1 MADIN
6 IYGRLWNQTTDGEI
20 ASAAQVKDSSF
31 SKASE
36 VDTTSSNPSQHDI
49 NEYLLDAIGSGGTA
63 SADALAQK
71 VDKTTTINGHALN
84 GDVTLSASDLGI
96 DTTLFKVVDSLPTSD
111 IDTTKIY
118 IVASETTGTNNAYTE
133 YVYVNSAWEKV
144 GEYQASVDLSEYVKT
159 QNYVTNSVNSRVQVL
174 KVTNSD
180 TDTDMMDLFS
190 SPNNS
195 YLQLSNGTYTAEL
208 TNSNFYYAADD
219 NILVQIGLKDDENDN
234 IEGYISLQ
242 NADEDI
248 YTEIEK
254 NKISIVD
261 TENGNSLFLTQKEIY
276 MSSSDTN
283 ESTSISPNSITLS
296 DGTGG
301 TGTLTTEKITKLD
314 GIEEGAQA
322 NQNAFSSIS
331 IDNDESVRAHITTDT
346 LNLYS
351 GDGIKITC
359 SDDGADADLTISC
372 TATADEALT
381 EAEIDAACS

>member
-71 VDKTTTINGHALN
+71 VDKTTTINGHALD

-159 QNYVTNSVNSRVQVL
+159 QNYVTNSVTSRVQVL

-195 YLQLSNGTYTAEL
+195 YLRLSSGTDTAKL
-208 TNSNFYYAADD
+208 TDSIFYYAADD
-219 NILVQIGLKDDENDN
+219 NILVQIGLNDDENDN
-234 IEGYISLQ
+234 PEGYISLQ
-242 NADEDI
+242 NADETI

-254 NKISIVD
+254 DKISIVD
-261 TENGNSLFLTQKEIY
+261 TENGNRLILTNKEIS

-296 DGTGG
+296 DGSTRGA
-301 TGTLTTEKITKLD
+301 LTVEKITKLD

-322 NQNAFSSIS
+322 NQNAFSYVS
-331 IDNDESVRAHITTDT
+331 IDDDESVGAHLTTDT

-351 GDGIKITC
+351 GDNIKITG
-359 SDDGADADLTISC
+359 SDDGTDSSLTISC

>member
-63 SADALAQK
+63 SADELAQK
-71 VDKTTTINGHALN
+71 VDKTTTINGHALD

-159 QNYVTNSVNSRVQVL
+159 QNYVTNSVISRVQVL

-195 YLQLSNGTYTAEL
+195 YLRLSNGTDTAKL
-208 TNSNFYYAADD
+208 TVSSFYYAADD
-219 NILVQIGLKDDENDN
+219 NILVQIGLNDDENDN
-234 IEGYISLQ
+234 PEGYITVQ

-261 TENGNSLFLTQKEIY
+261 TENGNSLFLTNKEIY

-296 DGTGG
+296 DGSTRGA
-301 TGTLTTEKITKLD
+301 LTVEKITKLD

-322 NQNAFSSIS
+322 NQNAFSYVS
-331 IDNDESVRAHITTDT
+331 IDDDESVGAHITTAT

-351 GDGIKITC
+351 GDNIKITG
-359 SDDGADADLTISC
+359 SDDGDDASLTISC

>member
-36 VDTTSSNPSQHDI
+36 VDAASSNPSQHDI

-71 VDKTTTINGHALN
+71 VDKTTTINGHALD

-159 QNYVTNSVNSRVQVL
+159 QNYVTNSVTSRVQVL

-195 YLQLSNGTYTAEL
+195 YLQLSNGTDTAKL
-208 TNSNFYYAADD
+208 TISDFYYAADD
-219 NILVQIGLKDDENDN
+219 NILVQIGLNDDENDN
-234 IEGYISLQ
+234 PEGYIIVQ
-242 NADEDI
+242 NADEYI

-254 NKISIVD
+254 DKISIVD
-261 TENGNSLFLTQKEIY
+261 TENGNRLILTNKENY

-283 ESTSISPNSITLS
+283 ESTSIRPNSITLS
-296 DGTGG
+296 DGSTRGA
-301 TGTLTTEKITKLD
+301 LTVEKITKLD

-322 NQNAFSSIS
+322 NQDAFSYVS
-331 IDNDESVRAHITTDT
+331 IDDDESVGAHITTAT

-351 GDGIKITC
+351 GDNIKITG
-359 SDDGADADLTISC
+359 SDDGADASLTISC

>member
-322 NQNAFSSIS
+322 NQNAFSYIS
-331 IDNDESVRAHITTDT
+331 IDNDESVRAHITTST